1 MGILSVD
8 FLLNGDGA
16 SSVAYTCGSLAGT
29 LAAVRPRLGVTVLPK
44 DMVPPDLHVVDGK
57 PMPDLKD
64 TEIAILE
71 RDRLPR
77 PAQRLKDFVI
87 KTLS

>member
-1 MGILSVD
+1 
-8 FLLNGDGA
+8 
-16 SSVAYTCGSLAGT
+16 
-29 LAAVRPRLGVTVLPK
+29 
-44 DMVPPDLHVVDGK
+44 VVDGK

-71 RDRLPR
+71 RDRLPL